1 MILAYGLFIFGRNNV
16 ILMDLGLALFNINFA
31 QLVTVLTLTDA
42 IEYGQ
47 LKSGQR
53 NEAVV
58 LAV

>member
-42 IEYGQ
+42 IE
-47 LKSGQR
+47 
-53 NEAVV
+53 
-58 LAV
+58 